1 MVFVPFTISAEGKG
15 GGGAVIERELA
26 LDSVRALEALVW
38 RYGGR
43 SLECE
48 ILAGGRLKG
57 RISVEVRVEVGR
69 SVGGVG
75 GV

>member
-1 MVFVPFTISAEGKG
+1 MVFVPVTPSTVAG
-15 GGGAVIERELA
+15 GGGALIERELA

-48 ILAGGRLKG
+48 ILAGGKLKG
-57 RISVEVRVEVGR
+57 RISVDVKVVVE
-69 SVGGVG
+69 SGGK
-75 GV
+75 